1 MIYPYSCINKA
12 ENNPLWWLD
21 TVFQG
26 QYLPSLK
33 INYVAINKDLEKL
46 PPQVFYDQGGN
57 DIGVVTATK

>member
-26 QYLPSLK
+26 EYLPSLK
-33 INYVAINKDLEKL
+33 INYVAINKRFGK
-46 PPQVFYDQGGN
+46 
-57 DIGVVTATK
+57 IATTIVLDRDESFL